1 MTDLNRLATIRDI
14 IEEASWERQL
24 TAIEAMVLEALRN
37 MNLKEAKHE
46 HTREIACST
55 E

>member
-1 MTDLNRLATIRDI
+1 MTDLNRLATIMDI

-24 TAIEAMVLEALRN
+24 TAIEAMVLEILRN
-37 MNLKEAKHE
+37 IDIKEANHE

-55 E
+55 K